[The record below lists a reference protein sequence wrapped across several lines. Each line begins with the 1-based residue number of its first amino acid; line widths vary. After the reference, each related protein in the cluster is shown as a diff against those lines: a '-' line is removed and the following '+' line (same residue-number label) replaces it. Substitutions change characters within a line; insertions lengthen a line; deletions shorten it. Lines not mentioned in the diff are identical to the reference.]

1 MVKERILWIDF
12 LKLIAIYFVVLGH
25 VVLFMGLERD
35 EVMHQNALYS
45 FVYSFHMPLFMT
57 ISGFFSHKLITCE
70 GNIKRKFLQL
80 VVPCISLA
88 IICLIFNIHSLNF
101 WYLKSLFICYVIWDI
116 FFLLFKNKLGIGI
129 LAFTVLSLLFF
140 PLLTSIPYIASYK
153 VDFMLP
159 YFGLGLLI
167 YQYRETLN
175 DYITPLS
182 IIAILLFIISL
193 FFWESSY
200 IWYFSKPNWINYKSL
215 ILDKQLIL
223 DFQTLWQTVWRYIVG
238 LLGTCSFLFLC
249 WFIGKRKNRNRIFSL
264 GKYGKYSL
272 HIYIFQSFLVEI
284 NPFNIKFPIENIYLY
299 NYVYAPIFSLC
310 IVIICILIACI
321 LEKNKYIAFLLFG
334 KQFN

>member
-1 MVKERILWIDF
+1 MVKKRILWIDF
-12 LKLIAIYFVVLGH
+12 LKLLAIYFVVLGH
-25 VVLFMGLERD
+25 VILFMGLERN
-35 EVMHQNALYS
+35 EIAYQNTVCS

-57 ISGFFSHKLITCE
+57 ISGFFSHKIITCE

-80 VVPCISLA
+80 IVPCISLA
-88 IICLIFNIHSLNF
+88 IICLIFNIHTLNF
-101 WYLKSLFICYVIWDI
+101 WYLKSLFICYVIWDL

-129 LAFTVLSLLFF
+129 LVFTVLSLLFF

-159 YFGLGLLI
+159 YFGFGLLI

-175 DYITPLS
+175 NHITSLS

-193 FFWESSY
+193 FFWNSSY
-200 IWYFSKPNWINYKSL
+200 IWYFSKPNWIDYKSL
-215 ILDKQLIL
+215 ILEKQFIL

-249 WFIGKRKNRNRIFSL
+249 WYIGKRKSRNRIFSL

-272 HIYIFQSFLVEI
+272 HIYIFQSFLVEV
-284 NPFNIKFPIENIYLY
+284 NLFHIKFPTENINLY
-299 NYVYAPIFSLC
+299 NYLYAPIFSLC
-310 IVIICILIACI
+310 IVIICIVIAYI

-334 KQFN
+334 KQIN